1 VICLRKARSQPPGI
15 NVLHARQRPS
25 RVGEFVKGQTEQH
38 EQMVDIDPV
47 KEKTRAEQVG
57 PKRSSLSNAG

>member
-1 VICLRKARSQPPGI
+1 MSPREVRSQRPGM
-15 NVLHARQRPS
+15 NVLHIGQRPS
-25 RVGEFVKGQTEQH
+25 RVGEFVTSQTEQH

-57 PKRSSLSNAG
+57 PKRSSLSDAG